1 MRRMFCAVLFA
12 TMFVSAFAPTP
23 LAAQTTSRISP
34 QAASSV
40 PEEPTPPSSDI
51 AETGASDAD
60 IAEAEADA
68 DALAPQPSPSPIAP
82 PEVAPELAVSS
93 ATDAATAANFEF
105 LGWYSDGYYNE
116 YYRFKAAREASKG
129 DWAHAARLF
138 EIAARYGDKYSQH
151 RLSLIHWHGIGAPK
165 DRIEGYIWADLAA
178 ERGYPS
184 LLAIREKMWEAL
196 TAEERAAVPAR
207 GKPRYAKYGDA
218 VAMPLFRGMLARQ
231 RARHFLLIRSTVPS
245 KLPRYYPESYMAQE
259 ARSWKKIR
267 VDIGDIQ
274 RDGASASLPA
284 PEKKVTAPTTE
295 STAPE
300 TPGTAEK
307 SNPM

>member
-1 MRRMFCAVLFA
+1 MRRMFGVILFA
-12 TMFVSAFAPTP
+12 TIIASMQVP
-23 LAAQTTSRISP
+23 AQTISRISP
-34 QAASSV
+34 Q
-40 PEEPTPPSSDI
+40 TPPSQTSFPTPEQPVSPLPTPTSALDQPEAVAVATSLQAS
-51 AETGASDAD
+51 AE
-60 IAEAEADA
+60 
-68 DALAPQPSPSPIAP
+68 SP
-82 PEVAPELAVSS
+82 PELAVSS

-105 LGWYSDGYYNE
+105 LSWYSDGYYNE

-151 RLSLIHWHGIGAPK
+151 RLSLIHWHGVGVPR

-196 TAEERAAVPAR
+196 TEEQRAAVPAR

-218 VAMPLFRGMLARQ
+218 TAMSLFRGMLARQ

-259 ARSWKKIR
+259 ASSWKKIR

-274 RDGASASLPA
+274 REGAGASPPSSKKKAEEPA
-284 PEKKVTAPTTE
+284 AGGEMFET
-295 STAPE
+295 SE
-300 TPGTAEK
+300 TPAKT
-307 SNPM
+307 PPR

>member
-1 MRRMFCAVLFA
+1 MRRIWGLVLFA
-12 TMFVSAFAPTP
+12 AAFAS
-23 LAAQTTSRISP
+23 ADASAQTTSRISP
-34 QAASSV
+34 SAPSQAAPSM
-40 PEEPTPPSSDI
+40 PESTTASESIDPLPMPAPVEAPS
-51 AETGASDAD
+51 
-60 IAEAEADA
+60 ADA
-68 DALAPQPSPSPIAP
+68 DPAPSAGAP
-82 PEVAPELAVSS
+82 ASTDTTASVPPELAVAS
-93 ATDAATAANFEF
+93 ATDAATAADFDF
-105 LGWYSDGYYNE
+105 LSWYSDGYYNE

-151 RLSLIHWHGIGAPK
+151 RLSLIRWHGVGAPK

-178 ERGYPS
+178 ERGYPP

-196 TAEERAAVPAR
+196 TLEERAAVPVR

-218 VAMPLFRGMLARQ
+218 AAMPLFRGMLARQ

-245 KLPRYYPESYMAQE
+245 KLPRFYPDSYMAQE

-274 RDGASASLPA
+274 RDDATASSPA
-284 PEKKVTAPTTE
+284 PEKGAAPDPPP
-295 STAPE
+295 A
-300 TPGTAEK
+300 AEK
-307 SNPM
+307 ATPR